1 MIYDVSHKTTI
12 SYDGIV
18 RLAQFN
24 IRTQPAPWHDQTL
37 ISQDLAISPKA
48 TIFNREGAYLAPLT
62 RARIDAPLSELI
74 VDKRFRI
81 KVERSTPEPAATDP
95 NVGQVRDAALAV
107 QRIDVLSPANYLYPS
122 PRVSLDPAI
131 AAWCAEDLAAGR
143 GVVEAGL
150 ALARRIQT
158 VFDYDPKATDA
169 DTPVDEAF
177 AAKAGVCQDF
187 AHIMLSGLRSSGL
200 PAAYVS
206 GYLRTIPPAGKPRLV
221 GADATHAW
229 VMIWCGEDLGWV
241 GFDPTNGCTVGGS
254 HIISGVGRDYA
265 DVSPIDGVLLGLT
278 RQKLKVAV
286 DVIPVEGT

>member
-48 TIFNREGAYLAPLT
+48 ATFNREGAYLAPLT
-62 RARIDAPLSELI
+62 RARIDAPLSEL
-74 VDKRFRI
+74 VVTKKFRI
-81 KVERSTPEPAATDP
+81 KVERMAPEPGPADP
-95 NVGQVRDAALAV
+95 TVGQVRDAALAV

-122 PRVSLDPAI
+122 PRVPLDPAI
-131 AAWCAEDLAAGR
+131 AAWCAEDLDNAR

-150 ALARRIQT
+150 SLARRIQT
-158 VFDYDPKATDA
+158 LFDYNPKATEA
-169 DTPVDEAF
+169 DTPVVDAF

-187 AHIMLSGLRSSGL
+187 AHIMLAGLRAAGL

-229 VMIWCGEDLGWV
+229 VMIWCGEDLGWL
-241 GFDPTNGCTVGGS
+241 GFDPTNGCTVGPS
-254 HIISGVGRDYA
+254 HILSGVGRDYA
-265 DVSPIDGVLLGLT
+265 DV
-278 RQKLKVAV
+278 
-286 DVIPVEGT
+286 